1 MGLGLSFAQTPR
13 GPFASFNHTSTT
25 VCKTTVR
32 RGAPVGGRL
41 QRGEM
46 AFGISHTSRA
56 FERDLEELR
65 SATIAMGERTRV
77 ALRTAL
83 EAFRIGSRELA
94 GSVRELDGQ
103 VDRDEME
110 IDALTLRI
118 LATRQPVASDLRLLA
133 MALKLVTDLER
144 IGDEAVNIADRVE
157 DGRCALPEETRV
169 LLEQMSDEAQHMVS
183 AALAAFLDGDEV
195 RAKEVLVR
203 DDVVDDLY
211 GRTMRGVETYM
222 MDNPS
227 EVRAALCVMSI
238 GKYLERVA
246 DHATN
251 IAEEVVFIVRGEDVR
266 HHHSVTDQ
274 GGD

>member
-1 MGLGLSFAQTPR
+1 MRFAP
-13 GPFASFNHTSTT
+13 G
-25 VCKTTVR
+25 
-32 RGAPVGGRL
+32 
-41 QRGEM
+41 
-46 AFGISHTSRA
+46 HTSRA
-56 FERDLEELR
+56 FESELEQLR
-65 SATIAMGERTRV
+65 TATTAMGERTRL

-83 EAFRIGSRELA
+83 EAFHTGSRALA
-94 GSVRELDGQ
+94 ARVHEIDRA

-133 MALKLVTDLER
+133 MALKMVTDLER

-157 DGRCALPEETRV
+157 DGLCALPEETRAD
-169 LLEQMSDEAQHMVS
+169 LERMCEEAQRMVS
-183 AALAAFLDGDEV
+183 AALGAFLDGDEE

-203 DDVVDDLY
+203 DDVVDELY
-211 GRTMRGVETYM
+211 GKTMRSTERYM
-222 MDNPS
+222 IEHPS

-251 IAEEVVFIVRGEDVR
+251 IAEEVVFMVRGEDVR
-266 HHHSVTDQ
+266 HHKSLKKRGEGEDEE
-274 GGD
+274 